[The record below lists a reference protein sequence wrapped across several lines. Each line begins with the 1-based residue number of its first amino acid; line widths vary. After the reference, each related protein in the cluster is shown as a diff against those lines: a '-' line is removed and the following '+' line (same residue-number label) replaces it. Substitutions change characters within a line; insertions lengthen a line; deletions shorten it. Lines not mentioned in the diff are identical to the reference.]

1 MNTPRSF
8 SNRYIETTRMTHAR
22 SSLRTLAN
30 LLAACLI
37 VAAPI
42 ALTAQDQATAKK
54 TTRKTAQKTGKKASQ
69 PTAKKAAKK
78 AAGTKGKKAAPRRQ
92 RPADALRQAR
102 AKLKD
107 LVPFQAEIVETI
119 VVRGKKFRAAGKYMQ
134 GAGNKLRLEFE
145 LEVGRTKG
153 SLVQVCDGTTLF
165 TQQKIGLVVQA
176 TRRNVPKILKE
187 MKQLASATGPRPRPD
202 QFEADLGLGGLDALL
217 GSLEQ
222 SMSFTQ
228 RREQTF
234 QGRPFTIIEGTWNA
248 TFLETLTDDDQDSS
262 DELPEYVPDRV
273 RIYIDTA
280 TQFPHRIVYLKRA
293 EKRGVLR
300 PMVSLE
306 FRSVQVNAPLA
317 DASFAFK
324 PDPGV
329 RVQDI
334 TDEFIRQIRQA
345 QSQSQAGA
353 APAAGP
359 ASGRGSKS
367 QPTSRPPSR

>member
-8 SNRYIETTRMTHAR
+8 SNRYIETTRMPHAR
-22 SSLRTLAN
+22 SALRTLTN

-37 VAAPI
+37 VAAPM
-42 ALTAQDQATAKK
+42 ALPAQDQATDKK
-54 TTRKTAQKTGKKASQ
+54 TTRKAAKKTAQKT
-69 PTAKKAAKK
+69 
-78 AAGTKGKKAAPRRQ
+78 GKKAAPRRQ

-119 VVRGKKFRAAGKYMQ
+119 VVRGKKFRATGKYMQ

-165 TQQKIGLVVQA
+165 TQQKIGLIVQA

-187 MKQLASATGPRPRPD
+187 MKQLASAAGPRPRPD

-222 SMSFTQ
+222 SMSFTR

-234 QGRPFTIIEGTWNA
+234 QDRPFTIIEGTWNA
-248 TFLETLTDDDQDSS
+248 TFLETLTDDDQDAS

-293 EKRGVLR
+293 ENRGVLR

-317 DASFAFK
+317 DASFTFK

-345 QSQSQAGA
+345 QAQAGA
-353 APAAGP
+353 APAAAAG
-359 ASGRGSKS
+359 SGRGSKT

>member
-1 MNTPRSF
+1 MP
-8 SNRYIETTRMTHAR
+8 HAR
-22 SSLRTLAN
+22 LSIKPLTT
-30 LLAACLI
+30 LLAACLL
-37 VAAPI
+37 VTAPI
-42 ALTAQDQATAKK
+42 APRAQDQAPAARASKKASQPAAKKSAKKAAAATAKK
-54 TTRKTAQKTGKKASQ
+54 T
-69 PTAKKAAKK
+69 
-78 AAGTKGKKAAPRRQ
+78 APRRQ
-92 RPADALRQAR
+92 RPVDALRQSR

-119 VVRGKKFRAAGKYMQ
+119 VVRGKKFRATGKYMQ

-165 TQQKIGLVVQA
+165 TQQKIGLIVQA

-187 MKQLASATGPRPRPD
+187 MKQLASKSGPRPRPD

-222 SMSFTQ
+222 TMSFTV

-234 QGRPFTIIEGTWNA
+234 QNRPFIIIEGTWNA
-248 TFLETLTDDDQDSS
+248 TFLETLTDDDAQDSS

-273 RIYIDTA
+273 RIYIDKA

-293 EKRGVLR
+293 ANRGVLR

-306 FRSVQVNAPLA
+306 FRSVQLNAPLA

-345 QSQSQAGA
+345 QAGGTAAGA
-353 APAAGP
+353 APAAG
-359 ASGRGSKS
+359 AGSGRGSG
-367 QPTSRPPSR
+367 SRPPSRPPARPPSR